1 MDAKLTHYDKSER
14 INYNNIMTKSL
25 ISIRD
30 FSKEEILHILDV
42 ADEFEKNREQ
52 NFLQGKVIA
61 CLFFEPSTRTRL
73 SFETAVNRLGAR
85 VIGFPDSR
93 NTSVSK
99 GETLEDTIR
108 IVSNYVDMIVMRHP
122 NAGAADI
129 AAKNASVPVINAG
142 DGANQHPTQTIL
154 DMYAIK
160 KTQGRLDDLTIN
172 MVGDLKYGR
181 TVHSLTEAMSL
192 FRTHFIYTAP
202 KELEM
207 PKEYID
213 MLLEKNIPFEE
224 TSALEDHLNDCDI
237 LYMTR
242 VQQER
247 FPDKEDYDKVK
258 DVYRLTAS
266 MLSGVRKNMKILHPL
281 PRINEIAK
289 DVDDTPYAYY
299 FKQAGGGMYVRMAI
313 ISYLLGYR

>member
-1 MDAKLTHYDKSER
+1 MHRPDTISNVNLI
-14 INYNNIMTKSL
+14 INTMPKSL
-25 ISIRD
+25 ISIQD
-30 FSKEEILHILDV
+30 FTKDEILHILDL
-42 ADEFEKNREQ
+42 AKEFEKNREQ

-122 NAGAADI
+122 TSGAAEI
-129 AAKNASVPVINAG
+129 AAKTASVPVINAG

-154 DMYAIK
+154 DMFAIQ
-160 KTQGRLDDLTIN
+160 KTQGKLDDLTIN

-207 PKEYID
+207 PQEYIN
-213 MLLEKNIPFEE
+213 MLKEKNIPFEQ
-224 TSALEDHLNDCDI
+224 TARLEDHLNDCDI

-247 FPDKEDYDKVK
+247 FPNKEDYEKVK

-266 MLSGVRKNMKILHPL
+266 MLEGVKSNMKILHPL

-289 DVDDTPYAYY
+289 DVDETPYAYY
-299 FKQAGGGMYVRMAI
+299 FKQAGGGMYIRMAI
-313 ISYLLGYR
+313 ISYLLGYK